1 MPIVLKKYSKLK
13 DNIDI
18 NNLII
23 LNEIF
28 EKIDKYELKST
39 NVLFDNL
46 IIDGLVMIPSKKETM
61 DNLKSVETENI
72 LKIINQKVD
81 KNLIN
86 MKTSGDEL
94 IITSFASE
102 IGKSEESIL
111 VSKNTTQDISIS
123 YSAKY
128 MLDALKTFKEED
140 LIILMN
146 GDAKPIIMKNAK
158 DESLIQLILPIKT
171 Y

>member
-1 MPIVLKKYSKLK
+1 MIDIETMPIVLKKYSELK

-46 IIDGLVMIPSKKETM
+46 IIDGLVMIPSKKETI

-86 MKTSGDEL
+86 INEIYYYNTFIKL
-94 IITSFASE
+94 INNFKYVSLEEQVILNFLFEE
-102 IGKSEESIL
+102 I
-111 VSKNTTQDISIS
+111 
-123 YSAKY
+123 
-128 MLDALKTFKEED
+128 KEENKV
-140 LIILMN
+140 LQEIENECKKYII
-146 GDAKPIIMKNAK
+146 K
-158 DESLIQLILPIKT
+158 
-171 Y
+171 

>member
-1 MPIVLKKYSKLK
+1 MIDIETMPIMLKKYSELK

-86 MKTSGDEL
+86 INEIYYYNTFIKL
-94 IITSFASE
+94 INNFKYVSLEEQVILNFLFEE
-102 IGKSEESIL
+102 I
-111 VSKNTTQDISIS
+111 
-123 YSAKY
+123 
-128 MLDALKTFKEED
+128 KEENKV
-140 LIILMN
+140 LQEIENECKKYII
-146 GDAKPIIMKNAK
+146 K
-158 DESLIQLILPIKT
+158 
-171 Y
+171 

>member
-1 MPIVLKKYSKLK
+1 MIDIETMPIVLKKYSELK

-46 IIDGLVMIPSKKETM
+46 IIDGLVMIPSKKETI

-86 MKTSGDEL
+86 INEIYYYNTFIKLINKFEYISFEEQVILNFLFEEL
-94 IITSFASE
+94 
-102 IGKSEESIL
+102 
-111 VSKNTTQDISIS
+111 
-123 YSAKY
+123 
-128 MLDALKTFKEED
+128 KEENKE
-140 LIILMN
+140 LQRIENGEKKYII
-146 GDAKPIIMKNAK
+146 K
-158 DESLIQLILPIKT
+158 
-171 Y
+171 

>member
-1 MPIVLKKYSKLK
+1 MIDIETMPIVLKKYSKLK

-86 MKTSGDEL
+86 INEIYYYNTFIKL
-94 IITSFASE
+94 INNFKYVSLEEQVILNFLFEE
-102 IGKSEESIL
+102 I
-111 VSKNTTQDISIS
+111 
-123 YSAKY
+123 
-128 MLDALKTFKEED
+128 KEENKV
-140 LIILMN
+140 LQEIENECKKYII
-146 GDAKPIIMKNAK
+146 K
-158 DESLIQLILPIKT
+158 
-171 Y
+171 

>member
-1 MPIVLKKYSKLK
+1 
-13 DNIDI
+13 
-18 NNLII
+18 
-23 LNEIF
+23 
-28 EKIDKYELKST
+28 
-39 NVLFDNL
+39 
-46 IIDGLVMIPSKKETM
+46 
-61 DNLKSVETENI
+61 
-72 LKIINQKVD
+72 
-81 KNLIN
+81 